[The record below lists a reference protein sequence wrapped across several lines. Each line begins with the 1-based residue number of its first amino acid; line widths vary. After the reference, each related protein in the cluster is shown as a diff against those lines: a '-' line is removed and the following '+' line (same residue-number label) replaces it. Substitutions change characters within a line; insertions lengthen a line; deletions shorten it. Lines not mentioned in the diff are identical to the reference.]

1 MVEYLLD
8 TLDFESMK
16 RQINFYFIPMA
27 NADSVKYGTTIAN
40 LTGSNL
46 IHDWR
51 NTNKIYQA

>member
-1 MVEYLLD
+1 
-8 TLDFESMK
+8 
-16 RQINFYFIPMA
+16 MA
-27 NADSVKYGTTIAN
+27 NADSVKYGTTMAN